1 MTGFRM
7 MSGDRAGAQA
17 WERRG
22 WQHLDKVGTCLER
35 GYHAVAY
42 VGCDIHDPATLLERA
57 ELALGVAKEFEDPAL
72 RLRAMG
78 DKGLALVS
86 SGSVDEGFT
95 LLDEVMV
102 GITAGEI
109 PDAQM
114 RGVTLCA
121 LMTAC
126 ERGGDH
132 GRAEHWGKAIEDNP
146 VLQEMGIQ
154 VTHCQIAYGAMDAM
168 RGRFASAE
176 ARLMIALDA
185 KATTRYHMALSRAKL
200 AELRV
205 HQGRYAEA
213 ADLLR
218 GYEDE
223 FEVGQALATLYVA
236 TNEYAR
242 AAAVLRTY
250 TRGLGSDCMR
260 LGPALALLVDLELR
274 SDNVGAAS
282 TAARR
287 LLALEEAC
295 SSNAIRA
302 MARLASARIAIYK
315 QEYVAAIDELET
327 ALMLM
332 MHRDRPLLGAQVR
345 LELARALVG
354 SGDSAGAAVEVEAA
368 KATFERLGVV
378 PDLARCE
385 AVMAR
390 LRGTTSDSAESNSRP
405 RLVTGNFEKLTRR
418 ESEVARLVAEGLTN
432 RQIAA
437 RLVLSVRTVETHV
450 DRTMGK
456 LDFHSRSQLAAWVVQ
471 EPASKV
477 T

>member
-1 MTGFRM
+1 
-7 MSGDRAGAQA
+7 
-17 WERRG
+17 
-22 WQHLDKVGTCLER
+22 
-35 GYHAVAY
+35 
-42 VGCDIHDPATLLERA
+42 
-57 ELALGVAKEFEDPAL
+57 
-72 RLRAMG
+72 
-78 DKGLALVS
+78 
-86 SGSVDEGFT
+86 
-95 LLDEVMV
+95 
-102 GITAGEI
+102 
-109 PDAQM
+109 
-114 RGVTLCA
+114 
-121 LMTAC
+121 
-126 ERGGDH
+126 
-132 GRAEHWGKAIEDNP
+132 
-146 VLQEMGIQ
+146 
-154 VTHCQIAYGAMDAM
+154 
-168 RGRFASAE
+168 
-176 ARLMIALDA
+176 
-185 KATTRYHMALSRAKL
+185 
-200 AELRV
+200 
-205 HQGRYAEA
+205 
-213 ADLLR
+213 
-218 GYEDE
+218 
-223 FEVGQALATLYVA
+223 
-236 TNEYAR
+236 
-242 AAAVLRTY
+242 
-250 TRGLGSDCMR
+250 
-260 LGPALALLVDLELR
+260 
-274 SDNVGAAS
+274 
-282 TAARR
+282 
-287 LLALEEAC
+287 
-295 SSNAIRA
+295 

-345 LELARALVG
+345 LELARALAG
-354 SGDSAGAAVEVEAA
+354 SGDSAGAVVEVEAA